1 MVTTLTDLVNDYIK
15 ASGTR
20 SWRRDYVNCL
30 KFKTGARFITAHLPK
45 DIITICTYG
54 FHFDKKRNLFVPMAQ
69 HQRHISA
76 SLPLIVSELHRRKV
90 LSLTFASFEDL
101 FDFVTNLAS
110 TVRAS
115 NPSLRFGPIANYD
128 IACRLAKVISAP
140 DPADFVY
147 FQGGALTGIKN
158 LYANAGVV
166 LPPKARPGINNYT
179 IKYSDLMAIPQ
190 FTPLSKLTADEIE
203 DLCCIHSSLLSTI
216 KLP

>member
-1 MVTTLTDLVNDYIK
+1 MPMALQQIVNDYIK
-15 ASGTR
+15 PGGIR
-20 SWRRDYVNCL
+20 SWRRNYVNCL
-30 KFKTGARFITAHLPK
+30 KFKTGAPFITAHLPR

-54 FHFDKKRNLFVPMAQ
+54 LHFDKKRNVFVPMAQ
-69 HQRHISA
+69 HQCHIAA

-90 LSLTFASFEDL
+90 LSMTFASFEDL

-110 TVRAS
+110 TVRTS

-128 IACRLAKVISAP
+128 IACRLAKVIPAP

-158 LYANAGVV
+158 LYANAGVI

-179 IKYSDLMAIPQ
+179 IKYSDLMVIPQ
-190 FTPLSKLTADEIE
+190 FKPLSKLTADEIE